1 MNINLEDINQANQK
15 QDVINSSNSDCGDAL
30 AEEMAENAVN
40 GNALEDNDQ
49 YLSMQTATEENQEL
63 QDLQFWP
70 SKPSSN
76 QQETMNKNEKRLTQ
90 KKSNENDGQNRQ
102 LKEMARNRGDIEAAH
117 QLSNE
122 MLDASNELVKE
133 IEEIDQQQYS
143 EDAQKQFKAQKS
155 HIEEKQ
161 QKFNEIGSIGTQLQ
175 IIESMSNEVSSVA
188 SIASN
193 SQQTNTGEIGE
204 IGEVG
209 GSRGSYLGSGSAN
222 NQSRDDHKDSTNFK
236 DIQESG
242 FDESVP
248 AQ

>member
-1 MNINLEDINQANQK
+1 MNQNDKLK
-15 QDVINSSNSDCGDAL
+15 QIL
-30 AEEMAENAVN
+30 M
-40 GNALEDNDQ
+40 
-49 YLSMQTATEENQEL
+49 
-63 QDLQFWP
+63 
-70 SKPSSN
+70 
-76 QQETMNKNEKRLTQ
+76 Q
-90 KKSNENDGQNRQ
+90 KKAIEIEEQTRQ
-102 LKEMARNRGDIEAAH
+102 LKEMGHNLGDIEAAL
-117 QLSNE
+117 QLPDE

-133 IEEIDQQQYS
+133 IEDSDHQYS
-143 EDAQKQFKAQKS
+143 AEDPQKQFQAQKS